1 MTQSQPDHVK
11 KAEFALVQSLKKAR
25 AEVRAC
31 CCFAHAFVKYRAEV
45 EMHVLAVDCGARAN
59 GSLLCGS
66 RCLRTIDAILE
77 KLMMDV
83 DAEVDAAVN
92 DIGR

>member
-1 MTQSQPDHVK
+1 MWMTKMTTQSRAGQDK

-25 AEVRAC
+25 AEVEKHILVGEGAAPVAR
-31 CCFAHAFVKYRAEV
+31 EV
-45 EMHVLAVDCGARAN
+45 YYAAQEILD
-59 GSLLCGS
+59 
-66 RCLRTIDAILE
+66 TIDAVLE